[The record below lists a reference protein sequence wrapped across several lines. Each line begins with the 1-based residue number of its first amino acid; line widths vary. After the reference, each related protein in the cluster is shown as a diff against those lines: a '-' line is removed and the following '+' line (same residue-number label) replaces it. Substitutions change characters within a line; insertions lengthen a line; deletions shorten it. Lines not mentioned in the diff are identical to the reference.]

1 MATSYD
7 NDDYGFEDDDDYDDD
22 ADDEDEDIPWQTREI

>member
-7 NDDYGFEDDDDYDDD
+7 NDDYAFEDDDDYDDD

>member
-1 MATSYD
+1 VATSYD
-7 NDDYGFEDDDDYDDD
+7 NDDYAFEDDDDYDDD

>member
-7 NDDYGFEDDDDYDDD
+7 NDDYGFEEDDDYDDD

>member
-1 MATSYD
+1 VATSYD